1 MSFGLKGGCWMDTVS
16 GEFHPFLNIIAIGLT
31 IMAAYTGLDMFT
43 LIKNSK
49 NKRLM
54 FLGGSLSMGIGI
66 WVMNFIG
73 LIAADI
79 NRFSSYQ
86 IPLTILSIFIGIA
99 FTAMAFIPLF
109 GRGIKTIHLL
119 FGSLF
124 LTTAVFAIHIISV
137 YAMNLTIEYNFPLFI
152 LSGLLIVGSFLFSLW
167 ILFSSKTFSKGNQAW
182 LKPISALI
190 ISGAIAEGHF
200 LLKRAYTIVPNNNA
214 IASINEETFLVY
226 LVLLISV
233 LIISGLIAS
242 STLISKQLAE
252 ADTNL
257 KDIKDA
263 LDASTIVAITDPAG
277 TILFVNDKFEEISKY
292 KKEEIIGKNHR
303 LLNSGYHSKEF
314 FQELWA
320 TIQAGKIWRGE
331 IRNKAKDGSF
341 YWVDTTIVPF
351 LDKKEKPTQYI
362 AIRSDITNRKNA
374 EKALLESIKETRDIT
389 FALDQSS
396 IIAITD
402 EKGKISSVNDKFCE
416 ISKYSREELLGKDH
430 RILNSGYHSKDF
442 FKELW
447 KTIGQGDVWEGEI
460 CNRAKDG
467 THYWVNTTI
476 VPFLNEKG
484 KPYQYVAIRSDISDR
499 KKAEEHLKESIK
511 DNTDI
516 RFALDQSTIVAFTDA
531 RGIITSVND
540 KFCEI
545 SKYSREEIIGK
556 DHNILNSGHHSK
568 MFFKDLWKTIGDGRV
583 WKGEIRNKAKD
594 GTFYWVDTT
603 IVPFLN
609 EKGKP
614 YQYVAI
620 RNDIT
625 ERKKTEEIIHRQDKL
640 AAVGQLA
647 AGVAHEIRNP
657 LTSMK
662 GYAEF
667 LTLDEKDPERL
678 EFMNIILDEI
688 ERVNT
693 IVEDF
698 MVLAK
703 PKMVELEEKNVV
715 PVIKNVVSLLEFE
728 ARKKHVKLSFD
739 CPHEIIQI
747 ECDENRLKQVFL
759 NFIKNGIEAMPNG
772 GELRVRTM
780 IHDNNVQI
788 SIQDTGVGIPKEKLK
803 QLGEPFYTTKKNGNG
818 LGLMVSFKII
828 ENHNGKV
835 FVESEPNKGTTFNI
849 LLPAKPA

>member
-1 MSFGLKGGCWMDTVS
+1 VDTVS
-16 GEFHPFLNIIAIGLT
+16 GEFHPFLIVIAIGLT
-31 IMAAYTGLDMFT
+31 ILASYTGLDMFT

-49 NKRLM
+49 HNKRLLY
-54 FLGGSLSMGIGI
+54 LGGSLSMGIGI
-66 WVMNFIG
+66 WVMNFVG
-73 LIAADI
+73 LIAVDL

-99 FTAMAFIPLF
+99 FSGMAFIPLF
-109 GRGIKTIHLL
+109 RKEIRSIHLF

-124 LTTAVFAIHIISV
+124 LTTAVFSIHIISI
-137 YAMNLTIEYNFPLFI
+137 YAMNLTIKYNVPLSIF
-152 LSGLLIVGSFLFSLW
+152 SGLLIFGSFLFSLW
-167 ILFSSKTFSKGNQAW
+167 ILFSSKAYSKGSQTW

-190 ISGAIAEGHF
+190 ISGAIAQGHF
-200 LLKRAYTIVPNNNA
+200 LLKRATTIISTNNTVNGL
-214 IASINEETFLVY
+214 INEETFLIY
-226 LVLLISV
+226 LVLFVTV

-252 ADTNL
+252 SDTNL
-257 KDIKDA
+257 QDIKAA
-263 LDASTIVAITDPAG
+263 LDASTIVAITDPEG
-277 TILFVNDKFEEISKY
+277 TIVYVNDKFEEISKY

-303 LLNSGYHSKEF
+303 MLNSGYHSKEF
-314 FQELWA
+314 FQNLWL
-320 TIQAGKIWRGE
+320 TIQTGRTWRGE

-351 LDKKEKPTQYI
+351 LDKKGNPIQYI

-374 EKALLESIKETRDIT
+374 EKALLESIKETQDIT

-402 EKGKISSVNDKFCE
+402 EKGKITSVNDKFCE
-416 ISKYSREELLGKDH
+416 ISKYNREELLGQDH
-430 RILNSGYHSKDF
+430 RILNSSYHSNEF
-442 FKELW
+442 FKDLW
-447 KTIGQGDVWEGEI
+447 RTIGHGIVWKGEI

-467 THYWVNTTI
+467 THYWVDTTI
-476 VPFLNEKG
+476 VPFLNGKG
-484 KPYQYVAIRSDISDR
+484 KPYQYVAIRTDISDR
-499 KKAEEHLKESIK
+499 KRAEEHLKESIK

-556 DHNILNSGHHSK
+556 DHSILNSGHHSK
-568 MFFKDLWKTIGDGRV
+568 LFFKELWKTIGEGKV

-594 GTFYWVDTT
+594 GTYYWVDTT

-625 ERKKTEEIIHRQDKL
+625 ERKKTEEVLHRQDKL

-678 EFMNIILDEI
+678 EFINIILDEI

-772 GELRVRTM
+772 GELHVRTL
-780 IHDNNVQI
+780 IQDNNVQI

-849 LLPAKPA
+849 FLPAKPA

>member
-1 MSFGLKGGCWMDTVS
+1 MDTVA
-16 GEFHPFLNIIAIGLT
+16 GEFHPLLIVIAIGLT
-31 IMAAYTGLDMFT
+31 IMASYTGLDMFT

-49 NKRLM
+49 HNKRLLY
-54 FLGGSLSMGIGI
+54 LGGSLSMGIGI
-66 WVMNFIG
+66 WVMNFVG
-73 LIAADI
+73 LIAVDL

-99 FTAMAFIPLF
+99 FSGMAFIPLF
-109 GRGIKTIHLL
+109 RKEIRSIHL
-119 FGSLF
+119 FIGSLF
-124 LTTAVFAIHIISV
+124 LTTAVFSIHIISI
-137 YAMNLTIEYNFPLFI
+137 YAMNLTIEYKVQLSIF
-152 LSGLLIVGSFLFSLW
+152 SGLLIFGSFLFSLW
-167 ILFSSKTFSKGNQAW
+167 ILFSSKTYSKGSQTW

-190 ISGAIAEGHF
+190 ISGAIAQGHF
-200 LLKRAYTIVPNNNA
+200 LLKRATTIISTNNTVNGL
-214 IASINEETFLVY
+214 INEETFLIY
-226 LVLLISV
+226 LVLFVTV

-252 ADTNL
+252 SDTNL
-257 KDIKDA
+257 KDIKAA
-263 LDASTIVAITDPAG
+263 LDASTIVAITDPKG
-277 TILFVNDKFEEISKY
+277 TIVYVNDKFEEISKY

-303 LLNSGYHSKEF
+303 MLNSGYHSKEF
-314 FQELWA
+314 FQNLWS
-320 TIQAGKIWRGE
+320 TIQTGRTWRGE

-351 LDKKEKPTQYI
+351 LDKKGNPVQYI

-374 EKALLESIKETRDIT
+374 EKALLESIKETQDIT

-402 EKGKISSVNDKFCE
+402 EKGKITSLNDKFCE
-416 ISKYSREELLGKDH
+416 ISKYNREELMGQDH
-430 RILNSGYHSKDF
+430 RILNSSYHSKEF
-442 FKELW
+442 FKDLW
-447 KTIGQGDVWEGEI
+447 RTIGQGIVWKGEI

-467 THYWVNTTI
+467 THYWVDTTI

-484 KPYQYVAIRSDISDR
+484 KPYQYVAIRTDISDR
-499 KKAEEHLKESIK
+499 KRAEEHLKESIK

-556 DHNILNSGHHSK
+556 DHSILNSGHHSK
-568 MFFKDLWKTIGDGRV
+568 LFFKELWKTIGEGKV

-594 GTFYWVDTT
+594 GTYYWVDTT

-609 EKGKP
+609 DNGKP

-625 ERKKTEEIIHRQDKL
+625 ERKKTEEVLHRQDKL

-667 LTLDEKDPERL
+667 LTLDEQDPERL
-678 EFMNIILDEI
+678 EFINIILDEI

-728 ARKKHVKLSFD
+728 ARKKQVKLSFD

-772 GELRVRTM
+772 GELHVRTM
-780 IHDNNVQI
+780 IQDNNVQI

>member
-1 MSFGLKGGCWMDTVS
+1 METVS
-16 GEFHPFLNIIAIGLT
+16 TELHPFLIVIAVGLT
-31 IMAAYTGLDMFT
+31 IMASYTGLDMFT
-43 LIKNSK
+43 LIKSVKK
-49 NKRLM
+49 NKRMLY
-54 FLGGSLSMGIGI
+54 LGGALSLGVGI

-86 IPLTILSIFIGIA
+86 IPLTILSILIGIA
-99 FTAMAFIPLF
+99 FSGMAFIPFF
-109 GRGIKTIHLL
+109 GREVKTIHLL
-119 FGSLF
+119 FGSFF
-124 LTTAVFAIHIISV
+124 LTTAVFAIHIISI
-137 YAMNLTIEYNFPLFI
+137 YAMNLSIAYNVPLFVF
-152 LSGLLIVGSFLFSLW
+152 SGLLLFGSFLFSLW
-167 ILFSSKTFSKGNQAW
+167 ILFSSKTYSKGNQTW
-182 LKPISALI
+182 LKPLSALI
-190 ISGAIAEGHF
+190 ISAAIAEGHF
-200 LLKRAYTIVPNNNA
+200 LLKRASTILSANTGNS
-214 IASINEETFLVY
+214 SINEDTFLVY
-226 LVLLISV
+226 LVLLVTV

-242 STLISKQLAE
+242 STLVSKQLAE
-252 ADTNL
+252 SDTNL
-257 KDIKDA
+257 RDITAA
-263 LDASTIVAITDPAG
+263 LDASTIVAITDPQG
-277 TILFVNDKFEEISKY
+277 NIIFVNDKFEEISKY

-303 LLNSGYHSKEF
+303 MLNSGYHSKEF
-314 FQELWA
+314 FKDLWT
-320 TIQAGKIWRGE
+320 TIQSGKNWRGE

-351 LDKKEKPTQYI
+351 LNKKG
-362 AIRSDITNRKNA
+362 R
-374 EKALLESIKETRDIT
+374 
-389 FALDQSS
+389 
-396 IIAITD
+396 
-402 EKGKISSVNDKFCE
+402 
-416 ISKYSREELLGKDH
+416 
-430 RILNSGYHSKDF
+430 
-442 FKELW
+442 
-447 KTIGQGDVWEGEI
+447 
-460 CNRAKDG
+460 
-467 THYWVNTTI
+467 
-476 VPFLNEKG
+476 
-484 KPYQYVAIRSDISDR
+484 PYQYVAIRSDISDR
-499 KKAEEHLKESIK
+499 KRAEEHLKESIK

-531 RGIITSVND
+531 RGRITSVND

-545 SKYSREEIIGK
+545 SKYSREELIGK
-556 DHNILNSGHHSK
+556 DHNILNSGHQTK
-568 MFFKDLWKTIGDGRV
+568 LFFKDLWKTIGEGKV

-594 GTFYWVDTT
+594 GTLYWVDTT
-603 IVPFLN
+603 IVPFLHEN
-609 EKGKP
+609 GKP

-625 ERKKTEEIIHRQDKL
+625 ERKRAEEVLHRQDKL

-772 GELRVRTM
+772 GELHVKTM

-788 SIQDTGVGIPKEKLK
+788 SIQDTGVGIPKDKLK

>member
-1 MSFGLKGGCWMDTVS
+1 METVS
-16 GEFHPFLNIIAIGLT
+16 AELHPFLIVIAIGLT
-31 IMAAYTGLDMFT
+31 IMASYTGLDMFT
-43 LIKNSK
+43 LIKNSN
-49 NKRLM
+49 NKRLLY
-54 FLGGSLSMGIGI
+54 LGGALSMGVGI

-86 IPLTILSIFIGIA
+86 IPLTILSILIGIA
-99 FTAMAFIPLF
+99 FSGMAFIPFF
-109 GRGIKTIHLL
+109 GKEIKSIHLF
-119 FGSLF
+119 FGSFF
-124 LTTAVFAIHIISV
+124 LTTAVFAIHIISI
-137 YAMNLTIEYNFPLFI
+137 YAMNLTIAYNVPLFVF
-152 LSGLLIVGSFLFSLW
+152 SGLLLFGSFLFSLW
-167 ILFSSKTFSKGNQAW
+167 ILFSSKTFSKGNQTW

-190 ISGAIAEGHF
+190 ISAAIAEGHF
-200 LLKRAYTIVPNNNA
+200 LLKRASTIISNNTGNG
-214 IASINEETFLVY
+214 SINEETFLVY
-226 LVLLISV
+226 LVLLVTV

-252 ADTNL
+252 SDTNL
-257 KDIKDA
+257 KDITAA
-263 LDASTIVAITDPAG
+263 LDASTIVAITDPQG
-277 TILFVNDKFEEISKY
+277 NIIFVNDKFEEISKY
-292 KKEEIIGKNHR
+292 HREEIIGKNHR
-303 LLNSGYHSKEF
+303 MLNSGYHSKDF
-314 FQELWA
+314 FKDMWT
-320 TIQAGKIWRGE
+320 TIQSGKTWRGE

-341 YWVDTTIVPF
+341 YWVD
-351 LDKKEKPTQYI
+351 
-362 AIRSDITNRKNA
+362 
-374 EKALLESIKETRDIT
+374 
-389 FALDQSS
+389 
-396 IIAITD
+396 
-402 EKGKISSVNDKFCE
+402 
-416 ISKYSREELLGKDH
+416 
-430 RILNSGYHSKDF
+430 
-442 FKELW
+442 
-447 KTIGQGDVWEGEI
+447 
-460 CNRAKDG
+460 
-467 THYWVNTTI
+467 TTI

-499 KKAEEHLKESIK
+499 KRAEEHLKESIK

-531 RGIITSVND
+531 RGMITSVND

-545 SKYSREEIIGK
+545 SKYNREELIGK

-568 MFFKDLWKTIGDGRV
+568 LFFKDLWKTIGEGKV

-609 EKGKP
+609 ENAKP

-625 ERKKTEEIIHRQDKL
+625 ERKKAEEVLHRQDKL

-678 EFMNIILDEI
+678 EFINIILDEI

-703 PKMVELEEKNVV
+703 PKMVELKEKNVV

-772 GELRVRTM
+772 GELHVKTT
-780 IHDNNVQI
+780 IHNNNVQI

-803 QLGEPFYTTKKNGNG
+803 QIGEPFYTTKKNGNG

-835 FVESEPNKGTTFNI
+835 FVESELDKGTIFNI
-849 LLPAKPA
+849 LLPAKLA

>member
-1 MSFGLKGGCWMDTVS
+1 MDTVS
-16 GEFHPFLNIIAIGLT
+16 GDFHPFLIVIAIGLT
-31 IMAAYTGLDMFT
+31 IMASYTGLDMFT

-49 NKRLM
+49 KNKRLLY
-54 FLGGSLSMGIGI
+54 LGGSLSMGVGI
-66 WVMNFIG
+66 WVMNFVG

-99 FTAMAFIPLF
+99 FSGRAFIPLF
-109 GRGIKTIHLL
+109 GKEIRSFHL
-119 FGSLF
+119 FIGSLF
-124 LTTAVFAIHIISV
+124 LTTAVFAIHIISI
-137 YAMNLTIEYNFPLFI
+137 YAMNLTIEFNVPLYVF
-152 LSGLLIVGSFLFSLW
+152 SGLLIFGSFLFSLW
-167 ILFSSKTFSKGNQAW
+167 ILFSSKTYSKGSQTW

-190 ISGAIAEGHF
+190 ISVAIAEGHF
-200 LLKRAYTIVPNNNA
+200 LLKRASTIISSNNSVNGL
-214 IASINEETFLVY
+214 INEDTFLIY
-226 LVLLISV
+226 LVLFVTV

-252 ADTNL
+252 SDTNL
-257 KDIKDA
+257 KDIKAA

-277 TILFVNDKFEEISKY
+277 TIVFVNDKFEEISKY
-292 KKEEIIGKNHR
+292 SKEEIIGKNHR

-314 FQELWA
+314 FQELWS
-320 TIQAGKIWRGE
+320 TIQSGKKWRGE
-331 IRNKAKDGSF
+331 IRNKAKDGSN

-351 LDKKEKPTQYI
+351 LDKKGKPIQYI

-402 EKGKISSVNDKFCE
+402 EKGKITSVNEKFCE
-416 ISKYSREELLGKDH
+416 ISKYSREELLGEDH
-430 RILNSGYHSKDF
+430 RILNSGYHSKGF
-442 FKELW
+442 FKDLW
-447 KTIGQGDVWEGEI
+447 QTIGQGGVWKGEI

-467 THYWVNTTI
+467 SRYWVDTTI
-476 VPFLNEKG
+476 VPFSNEKG
-484 KPYQYVAIRSDISDR
+484 KPYQYVAIRTDISDR
-499 KKAEEHLKESIK
+499 KRAEEHLKESIK

-516 RFALDQSTIVAFTDA
+516 RFALDQSAIVAFTDA

-540 KFCEI
+540 KLCEI

-556 DHNILNSGHHSK
+556 DHSILNSGHHSK
-568 MFFKDLWKTIGDGRV
+568 LFFKDLWKTIGEGKV

-594 GTFYWVDTT
+594 GTYYWVDTT

-609 EKGKP
+609 ENGKP

-625 ERKKTEEIIHRQDKL
+625 ERKKTEDVLHRQDKL

-667 LTLDEKDPERL
+667 LTLDEQDPERL
-678 EFMNIILDEI
+678 EFINIILDEI

-728 ARKKHVKLSFD
+728 ARKKHVKLSLD
-739 CPHEIIQI
+739 CPNEIIQI

-772 GELRVRTM
+772 GELYVKTM

-828 ENHNGKV
+828 ENHHGKV

>member
-1 MSFGLKGGCWMDTVS
+1 MEIVPIS
-16 GEFHPFLNIIAIGLT
+16 FHPYLILIAVGLT
-31 IMAAYTGLDMFT
+31 IMASYTGLDMFT
-43 LIKNSK
+43 LIKNSTKK
-49 NKRLM
+49 NKRLLY
-54 FLGGSLSMGIGI
+54 LGGSLSIGIAI

-73 LIAADI
+73 LIAADV

-86 IPLTILSIFIGIA
+86 IPLTILSIFVGIA
-99 FTAMAFIPLF
+99 FTAFAFIPFF
-109 GRGIKTIHLL
+109 GKKTHFLYLL
-119 FGSLF
+119 IGSGF
-124 LTTAVFAIHIISV
+124 LTIAVFAIHIISAF
-137 YAMNLTIEYNFPLFI
+137 AMNLTISFNIPLT
-152 LSGLLIVGSFLFSLW
+152 IVSVLVIHVSFLFSFW
-167 ILFSSKTFSKGNQAW
+167 IHFSSFSYSKGNQSW
-182 LKPISALI
+182 LKPVSAI
-190 ISGAIAEGHF
+190 IMAGAIIEGHF
-200 LLKRAYTIVPNNNA
+200 LLKRASTLITSNNGAVETTDPN
-214 IASINEETFLVY
+214 SFLIY
-226 LVLLISV
+226 LVLFLSII
-233 LIISGLIAS
+233 IISGLIGS
-242 STLISKQLAE
+242 STLISKMLAE
-252 ADTNL
+252 TDTNL
-257 KDIKDA
+257 KDIKSA
-263 LDASTIVAITDPAG
+263 LDASTIVTITDPDG
-277 TILFVNDKFEEISKY
+277 CIIFVNDKFEEISKY
-292 KKEEIIGKNHR
+292 TKDEIIGRNHR

-314 FQELWA
+314 FKDLWT
-320 TIQAGKIWRGE
+320 TIQSGKVWRGE
-331 IRNKAKDGSF
+331 IRNKAKDGSY

-351 LDKKEKPTQYI
+351 LNKKGKPIQYI
-362 AIRSDITNRKNA
+362 AIRSDITTRKKA
-374 EKALLESIKETRDIT
+374 EKALFESMKETRDIT

-396 IIAITD
+396 IIAITN
-402 EKGKISSVNDKFCE
+402 EKGIITSVNDKFCE
-416 ISKYSREELLGKDH
+416 ISKYSREELLGQDH
-430 RILNSGYHSKDF
+430 RILNSGYHSKEF

-447 KTIGQGDVWEGEI
+447 RTIGQGNVWKSEI

-467 THYWVNTTI
+467 TNYWVDTTI
-476 VPFLNEKG
+476 VPFLNENG
-484 KPYQYVAIRSDISDR
+484 KPYQYVAIRTDISSR
-499 KKAEEHLKESIK
+499 KRSEVHLKESIK
-511 DNTDI
+511 ANTDI

-531 RGIITSVND
+531 RGIITGVND

-545 SKYSREEIIGK
+545 SKYTREEIIGK
-556 DHNILNSGHHSK
+556 SHSILNSCYHSK
-568 MFFKDLWKTIGDGRV
+568 DFFKDLWKTIGEGNV

-594 GTFYWVDTT
+594 GTLYWVDTT
-603 IVPFLN
+603 IVPFLD

-625 ERKKTEEIIHRQDKL
+625 ERKRTEEVLHRQDKL

-667 LTLDEKDPERL
+667 LSLDEKDPERM
-678 EFMNIILDEI
+678 EFLNIILDEI

-703 PKMVELEEKNVV
+703 PKAVELEEKNVI

-728 ARKKHVKLSFD
+728 ARKKHVRLSFD
-739 CPHEIIQI
+739 CSHEIIQI

-772 GELRVRTM
+772 GELRVRTI
-780 IHDNNVQI
+780 IHENNVQI
-788 SIQDTGVGIPKEKLK
+788 SIQDTGVGIPEEKLK
-803 QLGEPFYTTKKNGNG
+803 KLGEPFYTTKKNGNG

-828 ENHNGKV
+828 ESHNGKV